1 MGSCKMMNDR
11 AQYINGSITHTEEV
25 GKGAA
30 VADEIRKPALGKI
43 AVSSVSSNTVEP
55 IKN

>member
-25 GKGAA
+25 GKEAA
-30 VADEIRKPALGKI
+30 VADEIRKPASGKI